1 MKTEIQPGWMT
12 RETAARW
19 SGLSVRTI
27 DRIVSAGRVHSRLKG
42 RVRLIERESLHA
54 FIDSDEW
61 LDDGRKEDA
70 P

>member
-1 MKTEIQPGWMT
+1 M
-12 RETAARW
+12 
-19 SGLSVRTI
+19 
-27 DRIVSAGRVHSRLKG
+27 KG

-61 LDDGRKEDA
+61 LDDGEKEVE